1 MTKLFKKIQKNL
13 FWAIFWENVFCQFL
27 NIPIIYHRTKNHE
40 KLMSHFREKCR
51 TDRPTARQT
60 TMIF

>member
-27 NIPIIYHRTKNHE
+27 NIPIIYHRAKNHE

-51 TDRPTARQT
+51 TDGRTDGQT
-60 TMIF
+60 TVIF